1 MDNYTKYLN
10 KKQKL
15 RVENYKCI
23 NDIDFLSDGINKGDR
38 IKFIKKKNLF
48 FREGGIIENIIDNN
62 TLEIKNIRYNF
73 CYYINCDNSIILHKS
88 KNYKKKDDTERE
100 VFEYILNGLN
110 NNTIKITKKKV

>member
-38 IKFIKKKNLF
+38 IKFIKKKK
-48 FREGGIIENIIDNN
+48 FR
-62 TLEIKNIRYNF
+62 F
-73 CYYINCDNSIILHKS
+73 
-88 KNYKKKDDTERE
+88 
-100 VFEYILNGLN
+100 
-110 NNTIKITKKKV
+110 

>member
-15 RVENYKCI
+15 RVENYEYI
-23 NDIDFLSDGINKGDR
+23 NDIDFLNNEIKKGDR
-38 IKFIKKKNLF
+38 IKFIKKKNLC
-48 FREGGIIENIIDNN
+48 FREGGIIENIIDSN
-62 TLEIKNIRYNF
+62 TLEIKNVRYNF

-88 KNYKKKDDTERE
+88 KNYKKDNSNRE

-110 NNTIKITKKKV
+110 NNTIKITKKV